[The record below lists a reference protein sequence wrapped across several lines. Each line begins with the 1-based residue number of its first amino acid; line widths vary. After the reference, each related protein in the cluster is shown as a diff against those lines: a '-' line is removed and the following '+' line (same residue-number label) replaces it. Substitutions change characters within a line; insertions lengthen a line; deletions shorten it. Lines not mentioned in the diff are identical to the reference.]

1 MSGVPVL
8 MRSSAPFRCCVT
20 DRPAITVPTPLGG
33 WGPPWPNVAE
43 IAAALPHES
52 WTLVGG
58 LMTQLHAATVGIDT
72 VRPTDD
78 VDIILHVDTTPAAPH
93 LAATALE
100 SLGYTLAGAF
110 DPRDNTAHRFRRGR
124 QAVDLVTSEAG
135 SDVVDVLAPDHA
147 SARSRKRLR
156 GRDMVVATGGT
167 QALQRTVTA
176 TMDITAGISTVVG
189 VPSVLG
195 ALVLKAAAFTTDS
208 RDPARHLTDASVLLA
223 CVQDPIA
230 TRAQLKGSDRSRLRL
245 LSENLPDE
253 SSAWRRLD
261 RDHARAAQAVLRIL
275 TVGP

>member
-1 MSGVPVL
+1 M
-8 MRSSAPFRCCVT
+8 A
-20 DRPAITVPTPLGG
+20 DPAITVPTPPGG

-78 VDIILHVDTTPAAPH
+78 VDIILHIETTPGAPH

-100 SLGYTLAGAF
+100 SLGYTLSGAF
-110 DPRDNTAHRFRRGR
+110 DLRDNTAHRFRRGA
-124 QAVDLVTSEAG
+124 QSIDLVTPGAE
-135 SDVVDVLAPDHA
+135 SDVVDVLAPDHVRPLA
-147 SARSRKRLR
+147 AKKLR
-156 GRDMVVATGGT
+156 GRDMITAPGGK
-167 QALQRTVTA
+167 QAVQRTVTA
-176 TMDITAGISTVVG
+176 NMDITEEVSTTLG

-195 ALVLKAAAFTTDS
+195 ALILKAAAFTTDS
-208 RDPARHLTDASVLLA
+208 RDPARHLTDATVLLA
-223 CVQDPIA
+223 CLQDPIA

-253 SSAWRRLD
+253 SPLWRLHD
-261 RDHARAAQAVLRIL
+261 REYARAAQAALQLLPAGV
-275 TVGP
+275 